1 MSTQR
6 RRYLNDHTPAAG
18 VNIGNW
24 FQILMQKGTPTFCV
38 IRAWMAGHPCN
49 FSKIPGLCVGQRQNT
64 YTTPAQTR
72 KTAKGAAQRPDFL
85 NKPARRPKK
94 SPART
99 GKGRRRFSQQA
110 PGQYQKM
117 APPAHRRGPRRK
129 DRGQKGHS
137 ICAGVKSCFLFCI
150 IFQKNRKTSPATG
163 AVAGDVTENAK
174 FSCILRPEGLQ

>member
-1 MSTQR
+1 
-6 RRYLNDHTPAAG
+6 
-18 VNIGNW
+18 
-24 FQILMQKGTPTFCV
+24 MQKGTPTFCV

-85 NKPARRPKK
+85 NKPARRPKNL
-94 SPART
+94 PART
-99 GKGRRRFSQQA
+99 GKGRRRFFNKFPDSIRKWPLRLTGGGRGEKAGDKKAIQFA
-110 PGQYQKM
+110 PGSKVAFY
-117 APPAHRRGPRRK
+117 
-129 DRGQKGHS
+129 
-137 ICAGVKSCFLFCI
+137 FCI
-150 IFQKNRKTSPATG
+150 IFSKKQKTSPATE